1 MIPNNLELLLERTR
15 TRLRGLERQIAELP
29 HGRGGE
35 WKALLGHVLG
45 EFTLVLE
52 TAELD
57 LKKAAAVGG
66 QAETDMA
73 ANVAQH
79 LERVQL
85 ILDDFHEPIT
95 MYRESVARSD
105 VPVGL
110 QHLIDILMEKIVI
123 GGGDPIIHLDGIN
136 AYSTI
141 DLTAPVNE
149 LIRALS
155 PTATPYTGKHPIA
168 FNLPALDPN
177 NALLA
182 PVLAH
187 EVAHTVVK
195 QKLLGDLE
203 ERVSASSAGDDIQAA
218 LSKYEANVPDTAEK
232 IRADFQSWSTEL
244 ICDATA
250 IAVTGPSFLLALIA
264 ALVPPSTPTGVL
276 SHPPIHDRVRYALA
290 LASDLGWSTFMQA
303 RAPGIM
309 AWLEDIASEELL
321 DGTDEETFLRWA
333 MEETRDFRRDVAFG
347 HIDSH
352 FTPNGHDD
360 RIDHAVEWLAQG
372 VPMVDIE
379 GEALAPWQCVLAGW
393 LAAIRCHGDT
403 SATIARAAGDVDYNG
418 VIVKALEYSQIVT
431 AWRTA

>member
-1 MIPNNLELLLERTR
+1 MPSNLELLLERTH
-15 TRLRGLERQIAELP
+15 TRLRGLKRQIDELP

-45 EFTLVLE
+45 EFTLVL
-52 TAELD
+52 
-57 LKKAAAVGG
+57 KKAEEDLARAATAGER
-66 QAETDMA
+66 ATDAMA
-73 ANVAQH
+73 MNVAQH

-85 ILDDFHEPIT
+85 VLDDFHEPIT

-136 AYSTI
+136 EYSTI

-149 LIRALS
+149 LIRALG
-155 PTATPYTGKHPIA
+155 PTATPYAGKHPIA

-195 QKLLGDLE
+195 QKLLTDLE
-203 ERVSASSAGDDIQAA
+203 ERVDASPVGADIQAA
-218 LSKYEANVPDTAEK
+218 LTKYEENDQEAAEK
-232 IRADFQSWSTEL
+232 LRSDFQSWSTEL

-250 IAVTGPSFLLALIA
+250 IAVTGPSFLLALTA
-264 ALVPPSTPTGVL
+264 ALVPPSSPTGIL
-276 SHPPIHDRVRYALA
+276 SHPPMHDRLRFALA
-290 LASDLGWSTFMQA
+290 LAEELGWAEFMRG

-309 AWLEDIASEELL
+309 EWLSRVAAEELL
-321 DGTDEETFLRWA
+321 DGSQEESFLRWA
-333 MEETRDFRRDVAFG
+333 IEQTHDFRRSVAFG
-347 HIDSH
+347 HVESPFRRD
-352 FTPNGHDD
+352 GRDE
-360 RIDHAVEWLAQG
+360 RIDHAVGWLAQG
-372 VPMVDIE
+372 VPMVDID
-379 GEALAPWQCVLAGW
+379 GEALTPWQTVLAGW
-393 LAAIRCHGDT
+393 LAAIRVHGDT
-403 SATIARAAGDVDYNG
+403 SGTIVRAAGDPDYNG

-431 AWRTA
+431 AWRMA